1 MGLYQNCWEYEKC
14 GREPRGHNAMIL
26 GVCPAATETRLHGVH
41 DGINAGRACWVVAG
55 TMCGGKVQGVF
66 AQKYATCQECDFYKK
81 VQEESFNT
89 FEVSVSLLQKLRKA
103 G

>member
-1 MGLYQNCWEYEKC
+1 
-14 GREPRGHNAMIL
+14 
-26 GVCPAATETRLHGVH
+26 
-41 DGINAGRACWVVAG
+41 
-55 TMCGGKVQGVF
+55 MCGGKVQGVF